1 MTLAVAIS
9 TICPSN
15 EVDELTI
22 SLLNIFE
29 SRGKTFELMEAL
41 IRQEIQD
48 TENESEILRRN
59 CVATKM
65 LSVYAKWKG
74 SNYLKATLQNVL
86 EKLVLTSHGLDLELD
101 PARIT
106 SEEEAQKNAQQ
117 LRTVAKVFIDVI
129 CASYTFLPPSF
140 RKICAIVSR
149 SMPPS

>member
-9 TICPSN
+9 TVCPSN

-29 SRGKTFELMEAL
+29 SRGLTFELMEAL
-41 IRQEIQD
+41 IKQEIRD

-74 SNYLKATLQNVL
+74 ANYLKATLQKVL
-86 EKLVLTSHGLDLELD
+86 ERLMLTSHELDLELD

-106 SEEEAQKNAQQ
+106 SEEEAEKNAQQ
-117 LRTVAKVFIDVI
+117 LRIVAKVFIDDI
-129 CASYTFLPPSF
+129 CASYTFIPSSF
-140 RKICAIVSR
+140 RRICGIVS
-149 SMPPS
+149 